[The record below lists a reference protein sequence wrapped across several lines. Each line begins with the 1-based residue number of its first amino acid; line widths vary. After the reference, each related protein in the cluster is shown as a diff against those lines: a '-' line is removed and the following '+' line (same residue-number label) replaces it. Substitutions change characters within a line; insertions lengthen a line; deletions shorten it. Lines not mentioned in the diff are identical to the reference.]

1 MQAKAT
7 AMVKEYDNE
16 SPVTM
21 ASEPNVAYV
30 SSTAPKAMLL
40 TDSMTVDE
48 YFEKVRRALDKR
60 YIDRDTVYVDR
71 ILPS

>member
-1 MQAKAT
+1 
-7 AMVKEYDNE
+7 MVKEYDNE

-60 YIDRDTVYVDR
+60 YGN
-71 ILPS
+71 L